1 MFVLDDELRF
11 QFIAGEALTRNGWDV
26 RSMLGRR
33 PPDVMP
39 PWLWR
44 RLRPGYEV
52 AAEGRRAEIE
62 APSADGRRTWR
73 SGSPLPGD
81 GASAAAVLVIA
92 RDVTEQ
98 RLAQEALAR
107 SERELRM
114 LAEHA
119 SDVLARLTPDGVY
132 LYVSP
137 ACEQILGYTQ
147 SELIG
152 TSAFAYFAPD
162 DRAERRRVHAEILAA
177 EGTVT
182 TQSRR
187 RHKSGRLVWVE
198 STVRAV
204 RDEDGE
210 VVELC
215 SVARDVTQRLA
226 DEELRRQWEA
236 SFRFTARGISITDP
250 ETGIISSVN
259 PEFARMHG
267 GAPADYAGKP
277 LASLFAVPERIPAL
291 SESDWVECEA
301 EHVRADGSTFPVRTE
316 VVGSHDEHG
325 RALHRVAHYTD
336 ITEERHRAAAAREA
350 AERFERVFDRAP
362 IGMLLVDPAN
372 ELLRANGAMH
382 ELLGYEAGTLEG
394 MSITDITVL
403 DDLPATLAVI
413 ARLRAGEIPTAQLE
427 KRFARAD
434 GSILW
439 AHVSAAPV
447 FDEEG
452 AERYRIVHVLDITER
467 KRMEESLHHLA
478 DHDSLTGLWNRRR
491 FTEELERRLAWCRR
505 YAEDAVLVELDLDNF
520 KLVNDA
526 LGHAAGDEV
535 LRRVAEALALRVR
548 PGDSLCRVGGDE
560 FAVLLVGVT
569 PAEAERRAQEICAAI
584 RPCAMVA
591 SGHPVHATVSAG
603 AVSLADYAGSAQEI
617 FIAADLAMYEAKRS
631 GRNRAVHHRG
641 DTHGMRTVNEGL
653 RLAARL
659 REAIASERLVIY
671 AQPIFDLQDGTLV
684 MHELLVRMIGE
695 DGGLVAPGV
704 FLSVAERFGLMRDLD
719 RWMIERAAELAGA
732 RPGVRLAV
740 NLSGRSLTDAELA
753 DHIEDV
759 FSRHG
764 AAPSQLIFE
773 VTETEAIA
781 NIEQAQRLGKR
792 LRAIGCEF
800 ALDDF
805 GAGFSSFAY
814 LKALPLDYLKIDGEF
829 VRELLVNPTDRLLV
843 RALQDV
849 ASGMG
854 KRTVAEFVSD
864 EPTRELLRELGV
876 DYGQGFHLGHPLPVA
891 EALDGSGCS
900 D

>member
-1 MFVLDDELRF
+1 M
-11 QFIAGEALTRNGWDV
+11 
-26 RSMLGRR
+26 
-33 PPDVMP
+33 
-39 PWLWR
+39 
-44 RLRPGYEV
+44 
-52 AAEGRRAEIE
+52 
-62 APSADGRRTWR
+62 
-73 SGSPLPGD
+73 
-81 GASAAAVLVIA
+81 
-92 RDVTEQ
+92 
-98 RLAQEALAR
+98 
-107 SERELRM
+107 
-114 LAEHA
+114 
-119 SDVLARLTPDGVY
+119 
-132 LYVSP
+132 
-137 ACEQILGYTQ
+137 
-147 SELIG
+147 
-152 TSAFAYFAPD
+152 
-162 DRAERRRVHAEILAA
+162 
-177 EGTVT
+177 
-182 TQSRR
+182 
-187 RHKSGRLVWVE
+187 
-198 STVRAV
+198 
-204 RDEDGE
+204 
-210 VVELC
+210 
-215 SVARDVTQRLA
+215 
-226 DEELRRQWEA
+226 
-236 SFRFTARGISITDP
+236 
-250 ETGIISSVN
+250 
-259 PEFARMHG
+259 
-267 GAPADYAGKP
+267 
-277 LASLFAVPERIPAL
+277 
-291 SESDWVECEA
+291 
-301 EHVRADGSTFPVRTE
+301 
-316 VVGSHDEHG
+316 
-325 RALHRVAHYTD
+325 
-336 ITEERHRAAAAREA
+336 
-350 AERFERVFDRAP
+350 
-362 IGMLLVDPAN
+362 
-372 ELLRANGAMH
+372 
-382 ELLGYEAGTLEG
+382 
-394 MSITDITVL
+394 
-403 DDLPATLAVI
+403 
-413 ARLRAGEIPTAQLE
+413 
-427 KRFARAD
+427 
-434 GSILW
+434 
-439 AHVSAAPV
+439 
-447 FDEEG
+447 
-452 AERYRIVHVLDITER
+452 
-467 KRMEESLHHLA
+467 
-478 DHDSLTGLWNRRR
+478 
-491 FTEELERRLAWCRR
+491 
-505 YAEDAVLVELDLDNF
+505 DLDNF

-560 FAVLLVGVT
+560 FAMLLVGVT

-584 RPCAMVA
+584 RSCAMVA
-591 SGHPVHATVSAG
+591 SGHPMHATVSAG

-671 AQPIFDLQDGTLV
+671 AQPIFDLQEGTLV

-740 NLSGRSLTDAELA
+740 NLSGRSLTDPELA

-854 KRTVAEFVSD
+854 KRTIAEFVSD